1 MEMTIDDIKALI
13 AADESRTLELK
24 KTTGELKDGMHS
36 ACAFLNTD
44 GGWLIFGIAPQSL
57 KILGQEVTD
66 STQQEIAKAITGL
79 EPTVDVKIHYIDVPD
94 RPDNKVIAMHFDGW
108 VWGER
113 PHTFH
118 GCPYYKVESTTK
130 VMPHEMYDE
139 RIRAHQPQMYAWER
153 QMADDVTLAD
163 LNEKHI
169 RGCIRLGVEGGRI
182 PASAMSA
189 PIDDTLAKWN
199 LLKNGNPTNGAVML
213 FSNNIEE
220 YPQFR
225 LRMARFLG
233 TDKNEFID
241 NQRAEGNFFD
251 LLDAGMAFF
260 FKHLNLSGKVTNH
273 SLQREE
279 RLEVPYHALREAL
292 INSLCH
298 RQWEKHN
305 LTGSI
310 AIYDD
315 RIEIANPGIFPPQI
329 SPESIKEPHE
339 SYPYNLKIAEA
350 LYKSTYLE
358 SWGSGAKRIMDACR
372 EQGVEEPTWRWDGGF
387 VIVTFKRPTKASS
400 EQDVNTR
407 PVSTKQ
413 HTTTIPVLHQFHT
426 SSIPVQTLIEKGTE
440 EFVTALELADLCGLK
455 NIRHFRKFYLNPAL
469 ADGAIERLYPDT
481 PNHPQQKYRLTE
493 AAKEWKNKKI
503 PKKPKNSPKK

>member
-1 MEMTIDDIKALI
+1 
-13 AADESRTLELK
+13 
-24 KTTGELKDGMHS
+24 
-36 ACAFLNTD
+36 
-44 GGWLIFGIAPQSL
+44 
-57 KILGQEVTD
+57 
-66 STQQEIAKAITGL
+66 
-79 EPTVDVKIHYIDVPD
+79 
-94 RPDNKVIAMHFDGW
+94 
-108 VWGER
+108 
-113 PHTFH
+113 
-118 GCPYYKVESTTK
+118 
-130 VMPHEMYDE
+130 MYDE

-153 QMADDVTLAD
+153 QMADGITLAD

-182 PASAMSA
+182 PASAISA
-189 PIDDTLAKWN
+189 PVDDTLAKWN
-199 LLKNGNPTNGAVML
+199 LLKNGNPTNGAAML

-260 FKHLNLSGKVTNH
+260 FKHLNLSGKITNH

-279 RLEVPYHALREAL
+279 RLEVPYHALREGL

-358 SWGSGAKRIMDACR
+358 NWGSGAKRIIDACR

-387 VIVTFKRPTKASS
+387 VIVTFKRPGNASP
-400 EQDVNTR
+400 EQGANT
-407 PVSTKQ
+407 Q
-413 HTTTIPVLHQFHT
+413 PVLNRHST
-426 SSIPVQTLIEKGTE
+426 SSIPVHHQFSTSSLPVKALIDKATDD
-440 EFVTALELADLCGLK
+440 FMTVWQLAELCGLK
-455 NIRHFRKFYLNPAL
+455 DIRYFRKNYLNPAL
-469 ADGAIERLYPDT
+469 EEGAVIIRKT
-481 PNHPQQKYRLTE
+481 KC
-493 AAKEWKNKKI
+493 
-503 PKKPKNSPKK
+503 